1 MEFEVGDIVKVKD
14 IDQMKAEGLQ
24 VNLIPQFVVDRAGR
38 KAVVS
43 EVFPASE
50 LLPGNGYL
58 LSGFRFHLICPEYLE
73 LIDKKT
79 EANMIGL
86 SRIVLGNFV
95 SYSMVRYCNGHSLPI
110 NAEEY
115 ATDDFP
121 IVLDTQNIMITQ
133 NIQSLG
139 LEAGDVL
146 EGVIKNG
153 NCYVPNKL
161 PFIGMLAEDEYK
173 II

>member
-1 MEFEVGDIVKVKD
+1 MEFEVGDVVKIKGT
-14 IDQMKAEGLQ
+14 DQMKAEGLQ
-24 VNLIPQFVVDRAGR
+24 VDFLPQFVIDRAGR

-43 EVFPASE
+43 DTFPASE
-50 LLPGNGYL
+50 LLPGSGYL
-58 LSGFRFHLICPEYLE
+58 LSGFGYRILCPEYLE
-73 LIDKKT
+73 LIGRKAET
-79 EANMIGL
+79 NMIGL

-95 SYSMVRYCNGHSLPI
+95 SYSMVRYCDGHSLPI

-115 ATDDFP
+115 ATDDLP
-121 IVLDTQNIMITQ
+121 IVLDTQNIMITK

-146 EGVIKNG
+146 EGIIKNG